1 MAKSWLRMCPSSHP
15 LNRRSWLW
23 LALAALLLRPAGFA
37 ESGLAGSIAFVDL
50 DGRPALVDAVSG
62 EAIAFA
68 LGALQRA
75 QFPTW
80 SPSGDALAVIV
91 AELGGGRVVHIDAVS
106 GDVTPVYQPR
116 DRAPIYL
123 GFSPDGATLAVLA
136 TRFSGPGLAL
146 DLLDVPRARAGEP
159 HAAPPIAFAAPFY
172 WDWIPGQGDG
182 PTRLLVHQNVLS
194 PQRRAGITGLE
205 AFDLQVQLPNPGA
218 FQSPSVAPDGRHLAY
233 AAAVGDA
240 RSVAVLRYDPLLNE
254 AEIVERWW
262 HTGVAA
268 FAWRP
273 DSSALVLQSPPVASP
288 HSFGS
293 LELLEVASGNRRL
306 LSDDVVIAFWWSPD
320 GRYLAALSL
329 VGGGAPGGAIGEGD
343 SDLRTVR
350 VTAPAQPV
358 QQGRPPLLALKLIEV
373 DSGVVTPWAVV
384 SVSPLF
390 YGQYL
395 PFFDQY
401 ARSHSLW
408 SPASDAIVLPVLDE
422 AGVSTITVFGVD
434 GSAREL
440 VPGDMP
446 AWGPR

>member
-1 MAKSWLRMCPSSHP
+1 MTHHRQRRPVARPFPLLARVLGVLLAWLGAFPFV
-15 LNRRSWLW
+15 
-23 LALAALLLRPAGFA
+23 LAQAP
-37 ESGLAGSIAFVDL
+37 IAFVDL
-50 DGRPALVDAVSG
+50 DGRPALVDPERAEVTP
-62 EAIAFA
+62 FA

-75 QFPTW
+75 QFPAW
-80 SPSGDALAVIV
+80 SPAGDALAVIV
-91 AELGGGRVVHIDAVS
+91 SELGGGRVVHIDVTS
-106 GDVTPVYQPR
+106 GRVASLYLPR

-123 GFSPDGATLAVLA
+123 GFAPDGATLAVLA
-136 TRFSGPGLAL
+136 NRFSGPGLAL
-146 DLLDVPRARAGEP
+146 DLVDVPRALAGEL
-159 HAAPPIAFAAPFY
+159 HAAPPLAFAAPFY
-172 WDWIPGQGDG
+172 WDWIPGEGAL

-240 RSVAVLRYDPLLNE
+240 RSVAVLRYDPLRNE
-254 AEIVERWW
+254 AEVIERWW
-262 HTGVAA
+262 HAGVAA

-273 DSSALVLQSPPVASP
+273 DSSALALQSPPVASP

-293 LELLEVASGNRRL
+293 LELLEVAGGNRRL
-306 LSDDVVIAFWWSPD
+306 LSDDIVIAFWWSPD

-329 VGGGAPGGAIGEGD
+329 VGGGAPGGAIGSAAGSE
-343 SDLRTVR
+343 LRVLN
-350 VTAPAQPV
+350 ASPDALPV

-384 SVSPLF
+384 TVSPLF

-408 SPASDAIVLPVLDE
+408 SPASDAIVLPVLDD

-434 GSAREL
+434 GSVREL
-440 VPGDMP
+440 VAGDMP

>member
-1 MAKSWLRMCPSSHP
+1 MTHHRQ
-15 LNRRSWLW
+15 RRSAARPFPLSACVLGVLCAWLGAFPF
-23 LALAALLLRPAGFA
+23 ALAQAP
-37 ESGLAGSIAFVDL
+37 IAFVDL
-50 DGRPALVDAVSG
+50 DGRPALVDPERAEVTP
-62 EAIAFA
+62 FA

-75 QFPTW
+75 QFPAWT
-80 SPSGDALAVIV
+80 PAGDALAVIV
-91 AELGGGRVVHIDAVS
+91 SQLGGGRVVHIDVAS
-106 GDVTPVYQPR
+106 GRVASLYQPR

-123 GFSPDGATLAVLA
+123 GFAPDGATLAVLA
-136 TRFSGPGLAL
+136 NRFSGPGLAL
-146 DLLDVPRARAGEP
+146 DLIDVPRALAGEL
-159 HAAPPIAFAAPFY
+159 HAAPPLAFAAPFY
-172 WDWIPGQGDG
+172 WDWIPGQGDA

-194 PQRRAGITGLE
+194 PQRLAGITGLE
-205 AFDLQVQLPNPGA
+205 TFDLQVQLPNPGA

-240 RSVAVLRYDPLLNE
+240 RSVAVLRYDPALNE
-254 AEIVERWW
+254 AEIIARWW

-273 DSSALVLQSPPVASP
+273 DASALALQSPPVASP
-288 HSFGS
+288 HSFGA

-306 LSDDVVIAFWWSPD
+306 LSDDIVIAFWWSPD

-343 SDLRTVR
+343 RDLRTVR
-350 VTAPAQPV
+350 AAGPAQPV

-384 SVSPLF
+384 TPSPLF

-401 ARSHSLW
+401 TRSHRLW
-408 SPASDAIVLPVLDE
+408 SPAGDAIVLPVLDD

-434 GSAREL
+434 GSVREL
-440 VPGDMP
+440 VAGDMP